1 MKRLISAIA
10 ALLVT
15 FAAFAQGIYDYSVK
29 DMSGDPV
36 SLSQYKG
43 KVLLIVNTATKCGFT
58 PQYKELQDI
67 YKAYSG
73 KGFEVLDFPCN
84 QFGEQA
90 PGPIGEI
97 HEFCTGKYE
106 TTFPQFDKVD
116 VNGKDADP
124 LFVWLKSQKGYDSDD
139 ATMKRISTFSK
150 SVEEPDDIRWN
161 FTKFLIDREGNVV
174 ERFEPVED
182 MKAVRA
188 AVAAELAK

>member
-1 MKRLISAIA
+1 MTIA
-10 ALLVT
+10 CG
-15 FAAFAQGIYDYSVK
+15 AFAQGIYDYSVK
-29 DMSGDPV
+29 DMSGNPV

-43 KVLLIVNTATKCGFT
+43 KVLLVVNTATECGFT
-58 PQYKELQDI
+58 PQYKELQEI

-90 PGPIGEI
+90 PGSIGEI

-106 TTFPQFDKVD
+106 TTFPQFDKID

-124 LFVWLKSQKGYDSDD
+124 LFVWLKSQKGYDSED

-150 SVEEPDDIRWN
+150 SVEGPDDIRWN

-174 ERFEPVED
+174 KRFEPVED
-182 MKAVRA
+182 MMAVLT
-188 AVAAELAK
+188 AVAVELAK